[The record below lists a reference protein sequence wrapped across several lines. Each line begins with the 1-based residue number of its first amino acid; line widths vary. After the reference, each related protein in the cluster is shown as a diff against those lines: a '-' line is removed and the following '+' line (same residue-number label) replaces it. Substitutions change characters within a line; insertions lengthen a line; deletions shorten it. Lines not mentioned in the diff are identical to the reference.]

1 MYYLY
6 VRQTIEDFRMWK
18 EGFDKHA
25 TARQASGAT
34 GETYVMRDT
43 ENPNEVTVLLGWSD
57 PDKARTFSQSA
68 SLKDAMQDAGVHG
81 MPEIRILER
90 AE

>member
-6 VRQTIEDFRMWK
+6 VRHTIENFRMWK

-25 TARQASGAT
+25 SARQASGAT

-43 ENPNEVTVLLGWSD
+43 ENPNEITILLGWSD

-68 SLKDAMQDAGVHG
+68 SLKDAMQDARIQGS
-81 MPEIRILER
+81 PEIRILER

>member
-6 VRQTIEDFRMWK
+6 VRHTIEDYRMWK

-25 TARQASGAT
+25 TARQAGGAT

-43 ENPNEVTVLLGWSD
+43 ENPNEITILLGWSD

-68 SLKDAMQDAGVHG
+68 SLKDAMKGAGVQG
-81 MPEIRILER
+81 SPEIRILER